1 MDSGA
6 NDTSALANGLQRTR
20 DQVSDGREDD
30 GGVEWLRRR
39 FVRPAR
45 PGGAQRSSEGLS
57 GDVPRAREAK
67 YRSPLPPRDL
77 GYDMSGGAEAV
88 ET

>member
-6 NDTSALANGLQRTR
+6 NDASTLANSLQRPR
-20 DQVSDGREDD
+20 DEFPDGCEDD
-30 GGVEWLRRR
+30 RGVELLRRR

-45 PGGAQRSSEGLS
+45 PGGAERLSERLR
-57 GDVPRAREAK
+57 GDVPGAREAK
-67 YRSPLPPRDL
+67 YRSPLLPRDL